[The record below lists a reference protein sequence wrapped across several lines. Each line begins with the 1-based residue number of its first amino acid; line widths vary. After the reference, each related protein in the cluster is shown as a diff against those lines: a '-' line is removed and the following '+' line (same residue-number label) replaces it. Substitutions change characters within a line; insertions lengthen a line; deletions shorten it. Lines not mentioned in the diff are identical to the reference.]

1 MTRRRLGVM
10 LGCGLGALI
19 LADASPSAAQQAPGQ
34 VPLQEV
40 LALAKPYPNL
50 QFEVKAELLRAGVKK
65 EDVACTGHNFPPDWS
80 RLAGVRHGPYACRI
94 GKRTLIVAARETFYD
109 VNGHKLAPDTSE
121 ARVRAAKVVETG
133 LKWRWR

>member
-1 MTRRRLGVM
+1 MTRRAAWLMFGSVWATLLVAGV
-10 LGCGLGALI
+10 
-19 LADASPSAAQQAPGQ
+19 SPSAAQQALGQ

-65 EDVACTGHNFPPDWS
+65 EDVGCTGQNFPPEWS